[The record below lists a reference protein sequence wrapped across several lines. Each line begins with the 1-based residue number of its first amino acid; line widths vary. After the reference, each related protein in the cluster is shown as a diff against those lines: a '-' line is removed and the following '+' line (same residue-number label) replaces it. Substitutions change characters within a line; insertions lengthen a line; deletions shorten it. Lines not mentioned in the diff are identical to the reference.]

1 MQKMPYW
8 KAQQDPNQLQ
18 DLPYKLAKKQER
30 AKLFQDILKQNTNLD
45 EEDDPESDIEVRL
58 LNEERKKEEG
68 DHNWKVSKT
77 KDLATLATKWKN

>member
-18 DLPYKLAKKQER
+18 ELPYKLAKKQER

-45 EEDDPESDIEVRL
+45 EEDDPESDFEVR
-58 LNEERKKEEG
+58 
-68 DHNWKVSKT
+68 
-77 KDLATLATKWKN
+77 